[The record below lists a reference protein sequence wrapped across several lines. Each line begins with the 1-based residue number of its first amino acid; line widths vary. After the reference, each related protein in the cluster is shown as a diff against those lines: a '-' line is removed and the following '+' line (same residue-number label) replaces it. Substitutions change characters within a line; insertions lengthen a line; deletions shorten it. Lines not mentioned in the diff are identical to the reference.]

1 VEARD
6 RGIEVAADSRLMS
19 RIARALA
26 NAWIVALIFSVITIA
41 ATWPLASVMQTRIA
55 SDIGDPVFNSW
66 VMMWTGGQVLKFL
79 SGDLHALADYW
90 NGNIFYPER
99 LTIAYSE
106 HLTPQMLQILP
117 VFAFTHNIVLCYNLL
132 FLSAIVLSGVGMYL
146 FVRELTGQPVAAF
159 VAGAAFAF
167 SPYRADQFAHLQVIS
182 SQWMPLALYG
192 FQRYFATGR
201 FRALA
206 GAAGAVVIQALS
218 CGYYMLFFTP
228 FAIAFCALEGV
239 RQGAWRHRRTWTH
252 MAVAGIASAVVMVP
266 FILPYMAVRK
276 SAGEFG
282 RRGAPEVRY
291 FSADTWS
298 LGTAPDSLAFWG
310 RMQPYRRPEGS
321 GFPGASILFCGVI
334 GTIAVAGA
342 AARRGRRTIDAP
354 RPWRRYANAG
364 LIVVALALLIGW
376 VRLLVWQG
384 ILYRGAIGRIT
395 VRHIGDI
402 GWYTVGAIVI
412 ALAVSP
418 GFRRFTRE
426 FLLSRGGFIVIA
438 WLLAIALAFGPEI
451 YVQGRAI
458 GPGPYALLYRFVP
471 GFDGLRVPARYFM
484 VASFFL
490 AALGGIGVAAIARKN
505 KTLGS
510 VLAIL
515 LVAAMVIEGRVAP
528 FVTSRTLWV
537 PHYEYPETTFPTPP
551 NLGAVYDTV
560 KALPDGTVIAEL
572 PFGSDPFEIR
582 SMYFAGYHRK
592 PIINGFSGFFPQSY
606 QVRKSWL
613 EADPP
618 DKAAAWKALLDA
630 GVTHVVVHEQPWPG
644 DKETMIENWIRSSG
658 GREIAASGKERLFA
672 IR

>member
-1 VEARD
+1 
-6 RGIEVAADSRLMS
+6 MT
-19 RIARALA
+19 RISRALA
-26 NAWIVALIFSVITIA
+26 NGWIVALIFTAITIG
-41 ATWPLASVMQTRIA
+41 ATWPLASVMSTRIA
-55 SDIGDPVFNSW
+55 ADIGDPVFNSW

-79 SGDLHALADYW
+79 SGDIHALADYW

-117 VFAFTHNIVLCYNLL
+117 VFAITHNIVLCYNLL

-146 FVRELTGQPVAAF
+146 FVRELTGQPVAGF

-182 SQWMPLALYG
+182 SQWMPFALYG

-206 GAAGAVVIQALS
+206 GATAAVVIQALS
-218 CGYYMLFFTP
+218 CGYYLFFFTP
-228 FAIAFCALEGV
+228 FAMAFCALEGV
-239 RQGAWRHRRTWTH
+239 RQGAWRHRRAWMH
-252 MAVAGIASAVVMVP
+252 MAAAGVAGAIVLVP
-266 FILPYMAVRK
+266 FVLPYMAVRK
-276 SAGEFG
+276 SAGDFG

-298 LGTAPDSLAFWG
+298 LGTAPDTLAFWG
-310 RMQPYRRPEGS
+310 RMQAYRRPEGS
-321 GFPGASILFCGVI
+321 GFPGASILLCGLI

-342 AARRGRRTIDAP
+342 AAKRGRRTIDAP
-354 RPWRRYANAG
+354 RSWRRYANAG
-364 LIVVALALLIGW
+364 LIIVALALAAGW
-376 VRLLVWQG
+376 TWLLVGQG
-384 ILYRGAIGRIT
+384 IVYRGALGRIT
-395 VRHIGDI
+395 VRHVGDI
-402 GWYTVGAIVI
+402 GRFTLGAIAI
-412 ALAVSP
+412 ALAISP
-418 GFRRFTRE
+418 GFRRFSRE

-438 WLLAIALAFGPEI
+438 WLLAIVLAFGPEI

-458 GPGPYALLYRFVP
+458 GSGPYALLYRFVP
-471 GFDGLRVPARYFM
+471 GFDGFRVPARFFM

-490 AALGGIGVAAIARKN
+490 AALGGIGVAAIARKS
-505 KTLGS
+505 KALGS
-510 VLAIL
+510 ALAML
-515 LVAAMVIEGRVAP
+515 LVAAMVVEGRVAP
-528 FVTSRTLWV
+528 FITSRTLWV
-537 PHYEYPETTFPTPP
+537 PHYAYPETAFPTPP
-551 NLGAVYDTV
+551 HLGAVYDTV
-560 KALPDGTVIAEL
+560 KALPEGTVIAEL

-606 QVRKSWL
+606 NLHKSWL

-618 DKAAAWKALLDA
+618 DKAAAWKALMDA
-630 GVTHVVVHEQPWPG
+630 GVTHVVVHEQPWPPG
-644 DKETMIENWIRSSG
+644 KDVVIEDWVRKSG
-658 GREIAASGKERLFA
+658 GREIAASGTDRLFA

>member
-1 VEARD
+1 
-6 RGIEVAADSRLMS
+6 MT

-26 NAWIVALIFSVITIA
+26 NVWIVALIFSVITIA
-41 ATWPLASVMQTRIA
+41 ATWPLASVMNTRIA
-55 SDIGDPVFNSW
+55 ADIGDPVFNSW

-79 SGDLHALADYW
+79 SGDLHALANYW

-117 VFAFTHNIVLCYNLL
+117 VFAVTHNIVLCYNLL

-146 FVRELTGQPVAAF
+146 FVRELTGQPAAAF

-182 SQWMPLALYG
+182 SQWMPFALYG

-201 FRALA
+201 IRALA
-206 GAAGAVVIQALS
+206 GATGAIVIQALS
-218 CGYYMLFFTP
+218 CGYYLFFFTP
-228 FAIAFCALEGV
+228 FAIVFCALEGV
-239 RQGAWRHRRTWTH
+239 RQGAWRHRRTWRH
-252 MAVAGIASAVVMVP
+252 MAVAGVASAIVMLP

-321 GFPGASILFCGVI
+321 GFPGASILFCGLI

-342 AARRGRRTIDAP
+342 AAKRGRRKIDSP
-354 RPWRRYANAG
+354 RRWRRFANAG
-364 LIVVALALLIGW
+364 LVIVALALAVGW
-376 VRLLVWQG
+376 TELLVWKG
-384 ILYRGAIGRIT
+384 ITYRGDWGRIT
-395 VRHIGDI
+395 VRHISDI
-402 GWYTVGAIVI
+402 GWYTLGLIAV
-412 ALAVSP
+412 ALAASP
-418 GFRRFTRE
+418 GFRRFARE

-438 WLLAIALAFGPEI
+438 WLLAIVLAFGPEI
-451 YVQGRAI
+451 FVQGRSI

-471 GFDGLRVPARYFM
+471 GFNGFRVPARFFM
-484 VASFFL
+484 VASLFL

-505 KTLGS
+505 KAFGS
-510 VLAIL
+510 VLAML
-515 LVAAMVIEGRVAP
+515 LVAAMVVEGRVAP
-528 FVTSRTLWV
+528 FITSRTLWV

-551 NLGAVYDTV
+551 SLGAVYDTV
-560 KALPDGTVIAEL
+560 KALPDGTVLAEL

-606 QVRKSWL
+606 NLNKSWL

-618 DKAAAWKALLDA
+618 DKPAAWKALLDA
-630 GVTHVVVHEQPWPG
+630 GVTHVVVHEQPWPE
-644 DKETMIENWIRSSG
+644 DKAAMIENWIRNSG
-658 GREIAASGKERLFA
+658 GREIAASGRDRLFA